1 MPWSLCFL
9 CLPLLF
15 TICLARVPPAG
26 WTPPAPLPRPG
37 AAPGPPLE
45 QCRTPSGA
53 TRVRSL
59 LCICLES
66 PLPPSQAQM
75 GPWPSPLQGT
85 SKGGFVDRNVSY
97 RRQGWAQ
104 DSSAFQTAS
113 LFTPGLGLFGKDSS
127 ELSWE
132 PGRSGGPSLFG
143 FMRALCKVNSVLLGT
158 SLAPFGAPTY
168 SVCSGGIL

>member
-1 MPWSLCFL
+1 MCPGAFASFVCPFCSPSVWPGC
-9 CLPLLF
+9 CLPAGPHLLPSPN
-15 TICLARVPPAG
+15 LGLSR
-26 WTPPAPLPRPG
+26 
-37 AAPGPPLE
+37 GPPLE

-97 RRQGWAQ
+97 RTQGWAQ

-113 LFTPGLGLFGKDSS
+113 LFTPGLGLLRKDSS
-127 ELSWE
+127 ELS
-132 PGRSGGPSLFG
+132 
-143 FMRALCKVNSVLLGT
+143 
-158 SLAPFGAPTY
+158 
-168 SVCSGGIL
+168 